1 MKDIDVPLL
10 RKQRNFLLE
19 YPWTEE
25 FPEEIDGI
33 INLLDHILDV
43 EEGGK
48 RMNQIEEC
56 FTCGEFLEAEEG
68 CIVDGHLMCEE
79 CDITGKMQSALKETS
94 A

>member
-43 EEGGK
+43 EEG
-48 RMNQIEEC
+48 
-56 FTCGEFLEAEEG
+56 A
-68 CIVDGHLMCEE
+68 
-79 CDITGKMQSALKETS
+79 SA
-94 A
+94 